1 MFIASMDPGCYTPLI
16 LLSPATFLQHTWQ
29 THSHLGKTRLQLCCC
44 VVTCTACHSDHVL
57 LSIIL
62 FKALSLF
69 FSSPLSHIHCYC
81 LHVQSSACALP
92 VPPIIPQWAQWGK
105 LSPAASLEVGLHYP
119 LPMPPP
125 KKSIFVLSP
134 AMPHRD
140 MILTLC
146 STMADVSFFTLLFSR
161 C

>member
-1 MFIASMDPGCYTPLI
+1 MKKLLHFHKDMFIASMDPGCYTPLI

-69 FSSPLSHIHCYC
+69 FSSPLSLYTATVFMFKALLVLSQSHPSSLSGHSGVNYHLQPALKLDSITHYLC
-81 LHVQSSACALP
+81 L
-92 VPPIIPQWAQWGK
+92 
-105 LSPAASLEVGLHYP
+105 
-119 LPMPPP
+119 PP
-125 KKSIFVLSP
+125 KKASL
-134 AMPHRD
+134 
-140 MILTLC
+140 
-146 STMADVSFFTLLFSR
+146 FFLQQCPIGT
-161 C
+161 